1 MDALG
6 VSVVWLVVPSYNN
19 MRIDEPS
26 KIYLAFVALAA
37 TVWFRT
43 QLLLELCRLKRN
55 DVILVVSVIVI
66 GPSSRVNTR
75 SNVVFVEPDTAG
87 NV

>member
-1 MDALG
+1 
-6 VSVVWLVVPSYNN
+6 

-26 KIYLAFVALAA
+26 RIYLAFVALAA

-43 QLLLELCRLKRN
+43 QLLFELCRLNLN
-55 DVILVVSVIVI
+55 DVILVVSVMVT
-66 GPSSRVNTR
+66 GDAGVNTL
-75 SNVVFVEPDTAG
+75 SKVVFVEPDTAG

>member
-6 VSVVWLVVPSYNN
+6 ASAVGLVVPSYNN

-26 KIYLAFVALAA
+26 RIYLAFVALAA
-37 TVWFRT
+37 AVWFRT
-43 QLLLELCRLKRN
+43 QLLFELCRLNLN
-55 DVILVVSVIVI
+55 DVILVVSVMVT
-66 GPSSRVNTR
+66 GEGGVNTR
-75 SNVVFVEPDTAG
+75 SNVVFVEPDTDG